1 MLAARAPNP
10 GAHGSTLAGVSA
22 APDIAIV
29 SLGTTLGW
37 RHADEALALM
47 LEDVGCSC
55 EVVPIRI
62 GRAGRLRRSMAL
74 TDMVEALAAR
84 RSAAGLTARAVIF
97 SSITAALLQR
107 PGVPYAVRFDTLAAL
122 SRPGIGGAWQRRR
135 EPAVLARARL
145 LLPWSQTAARTAETL
160 VKGAAA
166 PRVVTLPVPIELR
179 SGAGVRDLTAVAY
192 AANPAKRGL
201 ELLCE
206 AWRGARPPGGCL
218 IVGGIDRGKAQR
230 CLGRAGLQQ
239 PPAVE
244 WAGELSREDWRACVA
259 RARVF
264 INASRY
270 EDWGIAQLEALAA
283 GTPLVT
289 VPTPGPNEALALA
302 RRLAPELVA
311 PERSVP
317 ALARAIQAGLS
328 LTNSERVAYGTAAE
342 AMLEPY
348 GPAAVRRTLA
358 QEVVPA
364 LLRSSS

>member
-1 MLAARAPNP
+1 M
-10 GAHGSTLAGVSA
+10 SA

-37 RHADEALALM
+37 SHADEVLGMM
-47 LEDVGCSC
+47 LESVGCSC
-55 EVVPIRI
+55 EVVPIRM
-62 GRAGRLRRSMAL
+62 GRAARLRRSMAL
-74 TDMVEALAAR
+74 TDLVEAVAAR
-84 RSAAGLTARAVIF
+84 RAADGVRARAIIF
-97 SSITAALLQR
+97 SSVTAALLQR
-107 PGVPYAVRFDTLAAL
+107 PRVPYAVRFDTVAAL
-122 SRPGIGGAWQRRR
+122 SRPGLGGALQRRR

-145 LLPWSQTAARTAETL
+145 LLPLSRTAAQTAERL
-160 VKGAAA
+160 LKGRPA
-166 PRVVTLPVPIELR
+166 PELRVVTLPVPIEVLCGT
-179 SGAGVRDLTAVAY
+179 GARDVAAVAY

-206 AWRGARPPGGCL
+206 AWRSARPPDGHL
-218 IVGGIDRGKAQR
+218 IVGGIDRDEALR
-230 CLGRAGLQQ
+230 WLDRSRLGE

-244 WAGELSREDWRACVA
+244 WAGALPREDWLALVA

-317 ALARAIQAGLS
+317 ALARSIEAGLS
-328 LTNSERVAYGTAAE
+328 LTGAERAAYATAAE

-348 GPAAVRRTLA
+348 RPEAVRLTLA